1 MMSLKRKKRY
11 RLLFWEVVVIFIILL
26 VIGCAHQE
34 KVDPLPNA
42 IPKDLI
48 KDIEVVH
55 RDEGKRVI
63 IKGDSPLVYTFFK
76 LVGKPLKLVV
86 NIPQMGL
93 AKDVLTPITVGDE
106 VIKEIVATQ
115 QEGNTEI
122 RICLN
127 NPVGYQVQ
135 KEGNLLYIDVWK
147 LSPPLAEEEKIKKEI
162 EIAKEVPPPS
172 KEEVVAKGVAPA
184 QSLVDVSVDKSQ
196 KDKVILKLK
205 ADGRLGLCNTFYMK
219 KPARL
224 VVDLWGIKRKF
235 PQKAVLVDS
244 PYLKKVRLGD
254 HPKKVRVV
262 LDFPTEIFP
271 PHRIDH
277 VGDELR
283 VVLGKEVK
291 EEVSGAAQR
300 HRFAPYPF

>member
-34 KVDPLPNA
+34 KVGPLPNA

-76 LVGKPLKLVV
+76 LIPKPLELVV
-86 NIPQMGL
+86 NIPQMDL

-106 VIKEIVATQ
+106 VIKEIVATR

-135 KEGNLLYIDVWK
+135 KDGNLLYIDVWK
-147 LSPPLAEEEKIKKEI
+147 LSPPPAEEEKVKREI
-162 EIAKEVPPPS
+162 EIAKEVPQPA
-172 KEEVVAKGVAPA
+172 KEEVVAKGLAPA
-184 QSLVDVSVDKSQ
+184 RSLVDVSVDKSQ

-205 ADGRLGLCNTFYMK
+205 ADGRLGLYNTFYMK

-224 VVDLWGIKRKF
+224 VVDLWRIKMKF

-244 PYLKKVRLGD
+244 PYLKKVRLGE
-254 HPKKVRVV
+254 HLNKVRVV

-277 VGDELR
+277 IGDELR
-283 VVLGKEVK
+283 VVLGTT
-291 EEVSGAAQR
+291 S
-300 HRFAPYPF
+300 F

>member
-1 MMSLKRKKRY
+1 MKSLKKKKRY
-11 RLLFWEVVVIFIILL
+11 CLLFWKVAVIFIILL
-26 VIGCAHQE
+26 VIGCGHQE
-34 KVDPLPNA
+34 KMDPLPNA

-48 KDIEVVH
+48 KDIEVVQ

-76 LVGKPLKLVV
+76 LIPKPLELVV
-86 NIPQMGL
+86 NIPQMDL
-93 AKDVLTPITVGDE
+93 AKEVLTPITVGDE
-106 VIKEIVATQ
+106 VIKEIVATR
-115 QEGNTEI
+115 QEGNIEI

-135 KEGNLLYIDVWK
+135 KDGNLLYIDVWK

-162 EIAKEVPPPS
+162 EIAKEVPPPA
-172 KEEVVAKGVAPA
+172 KEEVVSKGLAPA

-205 ADGRLGLCNTFYMK
+205 ADGRLGICNTFYMK

-224 VVDLWGIKRKF
+224 VIDLWRIKMKF
-235 PQKAVLVDS
+235 PHEVVLVES
-244 PYLKKVRLGD
+244 PYLKKVRLGE
-254 HPKKVRVV
+254 HPNKVRVV

-271 PHRIDH
+271 THRIDH

-291 EEVSGAAQR
+291 AKVSGAAQR
-300 HRFAPYPF
+300 PPFDH

>member
-1 MMSLKRKKRY
+1 MKSLKKKKRY
-11 RLLFWEVVVIFIILL
+11 RLLFWKVAVIFIILL
-26 VIGCAHQE
+26 VIGCGHQE
-34 KVDPLPNA
+34 KMDPLPNA

-48 KDIEVVH
+48 KDIEVVQ

-63 IKGDSPLVYTFFK
+63 IKGNSPLVYTFFK
-76 LVGKPLKLVV
+76 LIPKPLELVV
-86 NIPQMGL
+86 NIPQMDL

-106 VIKEIVATQ
+106 VIKEIVATR

-135 KEGNLLYIDVWK
+135 KDGNLLYIDVWK

-162 EIAKEVPPPS
+162 EIAKEVPPPA
-172 KEEVVAKGVAPA
+172 KKEVVSKGLARA

-205 ADGRLGLCNTFYMK
+205 ADGRLGLYYDTFYMK

-224 VVDLWGIKRKF
+224 VVDLWGIKMKF
-235 PQKAVLVDS
+235 PQEVVLVDS
-244 PYLKKVRLGD
+244 PYLEKVRLGE
-254 HPKKVRVV
+254 HPNKVRVV
-262 LDFPTEIFP
+262 LDFPTDIFP
-271 PHRIDH
+271 PHRIDQ

-291 EEVSGAAQR
+291 AGASGAAQPPP
-300 HRFAPYPF
+300 FAH